1 MGIFDAILNGTGD
14 PNRDEALRMGLLNAG
29 LSLLQSRGRLFP
41 AIGQAGQ
48 AGLGAVQQTRAQ
60 QDRRRLGDLQE
71 QMLGFQRNAA
81 QREDAIARL
90 PMQSMVKPDFMDNR
104 DVGQPGEAAP
114 TFDMEGYLQR
124 LQGLA
129 GPVRAMQER
138 MALTPKPDRL
148 VVPKDSRVFEGGR
161 EVIGVVPDKPQ
172 QSSDYRDWM
181 AEVQAGNT
189 QQSFTDW
196 KRANATAG
204 AARTNVPVTVSTD
217 KGYAGLVAAGLAK
230 TDLETVDA
238 GRSAPERIRAARQVK
253 QLLTERPITGTLAE
267 QRLMLSKAL
276 ATAGVIS
283 EDSAAATETL
293 GASLASQAL
302 AAIKSSGLGAG
313 SGFSNADRDFLERA
327 SAGKI
332 DMTPGSIARIADLN
346 EKAGMRAIERAN
358 STIKRLQGSPN
369 LGPDVRGALELIQ
382 PPGEFKLPTAAEI
395 QAEIARRQG
404 AR

>member
-1 MGIFDAILNGTGD
+1 MSLLNFNGTGSPD
-14 PNRDEALRMGLLNAG
+14 QNEALRMGLLQAG
-29 LSLLQSRGRLFP
+29 LALLQSRGRLFP
-41 AIGQAGQ
+41 ALGQAGQ
-48 AGLGAVQQTRAQ
+48 AGLMAAQQTRADQ
-60 QDRRRLGDLQE
+60 ERRRIAGIQE

-90 PMQSMVKPDFMDNR
+90 PMQSMVKPAYMDDR

-114 TFDMEGYLQR
+114 TFDMEGYLRR
-124 LQGLA
+124 LQEMA

-148 VVPKDSRVFEGGR
+148 VVPANSRVFEGGK
-161 EVIGVVPDKPQ
+161 EVIGVVPDGPKLPEGM
-172 QSSDYRDWM
+172 RM
-181 AEVQAGNT
+181 G
-189 QQSFTDW
+189 
-196 KRANATAG
+196 ANG
-204 AARTNVPVTVSTD
+204 PEWIPGYLEGRGQVAARGATRVNVPVNTERT
-217 KGYAGLVAAGLAK
+217 YAGNIAEALAK
-230 TDLETVDA
+230 QDTEAIDA

-253 QLLTERPITGTLAE
+253 QLLTEQPITGTLAE

-276 ATAGVIS
+276 ATAGLTS

-293 GASLASQAL
+293 AASLASQAL

-332 DMTPGSIARIADLN
+332 DMTPGAIARIADLN
-346 EKAGMRAIERAN
+346 ERAGVRAIERAN
-358 STIKRLQGSPN
+358 RVIRRLQGN
-369 LGPDVRGALELIQ
+369 EQLGPNVRGALEEIQ
-382 PPGEFKLPTAAEI
+382 PPGEIRLPTAAEI

-404 AR
+404 GR